1 MTQTSWNG
9 TQDDNC
15 SSSQCHVIT
24 DAGLPRVSCKEEEV
38 TLPEAQV
45 AALSLLPRGS
55 LPTPQPSQAQPPLPT
70 DLRAYRAPHDPK
82 TSPLHTPSAY
92 LTLLKEQTN
101 QATTWRSSSERG
113 QLGHVTTAQH
123 APHTRNSL
131 REGCARDFSRWNF
144 CECNKLK
151 PHNESETDSAYLLL
165 RALSFHS

>member
-15 SSSQCHVIT
+15 SSCQCHAIT

-92 LTLLKEQTN
+92 VTLLKEQTN
-101 QATTWRSSSERG
+101 QATTWHSSSGKASWAMWRLHNTHPTPETACVRAV
-113 QLGHVTTAQH
+113 HVISPDGTFVNVT
-123 APHTRNSL
+123 S
-131 REGCARDFSRWNF
+131 
-144 CECNKLK
+144 
-151 PHNESETDSAYLLL
+151 
-165 RALSFHS
+165 